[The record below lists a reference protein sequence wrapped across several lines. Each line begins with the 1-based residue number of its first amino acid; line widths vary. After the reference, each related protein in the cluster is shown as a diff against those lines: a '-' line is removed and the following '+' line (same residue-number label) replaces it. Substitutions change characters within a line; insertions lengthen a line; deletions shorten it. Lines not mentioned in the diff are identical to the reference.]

1 MILGGGGG
9 GGDKKQQPVIY
20 RGNVGR
26 DMWGENLKKKG
37 ENLPHVT
44 TESVQMVSRDISGGA
59 PLDLAGSVDEGV
71 PNGEAAT
78 T

>member
-1 MILGGGGG
+1 
-9 GGDKKQQPVIY
+9 
-20 RGNVGR
+20 
-26 DMWGENLKKKG
+26 MWGENIKKKG

-44 TESVQMVSRDISGGA
+44 TESVQMVRRDISGGA
-59 PLDLAGSVDEGV
+59 SLDLAGSVDEGV